1 MDILELKKIFGSMP
15 VDQLAKSQSVK
26 NNTTKIIVLVV
37 FAAAASGIAYHYYS
51 KNQELKRKYSKCNL
65 FRELEK

>member
-26 NNTTKIIVLVV
+26 NNTTNIIVLVV
-37 FAAAASGIAYHYYS
+37 FAAVGGIAYHYYME
-51 KNQELKRKYSKCNL
+51 NQELKRKYSQCK
-65 FRELEK
+65 FFKE

>member
-15 VDQLAKSQSVK
+15 VDQLVKSQSVK
-26 NNTTKIIVLVV
+26 NNTTNIIVLVV
-37 FAAAASGIAYHYYS
+37 FAAAASGIAFHYYS
-51 KNQELKRKYSKCNL
+51 KNQELKRRYSKCNL